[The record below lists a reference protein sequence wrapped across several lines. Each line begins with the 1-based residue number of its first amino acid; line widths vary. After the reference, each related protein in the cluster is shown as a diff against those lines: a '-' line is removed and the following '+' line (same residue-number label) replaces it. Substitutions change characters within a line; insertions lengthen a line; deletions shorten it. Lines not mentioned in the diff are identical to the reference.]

1 MTAATLFT
9 LFIVLRDPAYNNLTP
24 YRINSFPDKAT
35 CMMTGSAFGP
45 NVIWHCEPG
54 PPPKGCPAVS

>member
-9 LFIVLRDPAYNNLTP
+9 LYFVLRDPLTAYQ
-24 YRINSFPDKAT
+24 INSFPDKAT

-54 PPPKGCPAVS
+54 PRREGVSGG